1 MDKQQ
6 LIERITTEAL
16 IAAYKSVFGREETS
30 LDALSSDE
38 KRFMN
43 KVVSFAIERIDAER
57 GKDAVA
63 WMSPGK
69 ERIEFSRADTVYG
82 SHTLPLFLS
91 PTIPEGMA
99 LVPTNEIKS
108 VKVHSDFKV
117 IIQVTTCRAA
127 CEIKARIAA
136 AQGERNV

>member
-1 MDKQQ
+1 MEK
-6 LIERITTEAL
+6 ERLDEIAL
-16 IAAYKSVFGREETS
+16 EVVKEREGFIWEEGSYSETGV
-30 LDALSSDE
+30 LEYEVIDFAR
-38 KRFMN
+38 RFL
-43 KVVSFAIERIDAER
+43 KRIDAER

-99 LVPTNEIKS
+99 LVPPEKPLPDLMMASYHEAVGWNA
-108 VKVHSDFKV
+108 
-117 IIQVTTCRAA
+117 CRDAML
-127 CEIKARIAA
+127 AA
-136 AQGERNV
+136 AQGERK